1 MGESFAARLHFVVR
15 PAAGEQIGEP
25 DVADLEHR
33 CAEAARSWRDDF
45 TTAVI
50 SAYGEEQGSRYVRTY
65 ATCFPEAYKEDY
77 PPQTGAADLGRL
89 EQIEGEEGMA
99 LSLYEDVAAPPGEAR
114 LKVYR
119 IGPPLSLSEVL
130 PILSTTGVEVVDE
143 RPYQLEGLE
152 RESYIYDFGLR
163 YHRPMPDHVRGLFQ
177 DTVAAVWDGY
187 NESDGFNAL
196 VLAAGL
202 TWRQA
207 TLLRAYAKYMR
218 QGGTP
223 FAQDYIEDALRNNVD
238 ITRYLVQLF
247 EARFDPGRKAGRNG
261 AIPADSEARQ
271 AKCADLE
278 ERIVRALDEVSSL
291 DHDRILRSYLTN
303 IRATLRTNYFP
314 TDERRRP
321 AGAAR
326 AQGGPVG
333 DPRPAGAAAEVRD
346 LRLLTAGRGRAPALR
361 LGRARRAALV
371 RPPRRLPHRDPRPG
385 QGADGEEHRDRPG
398 RRQGRVLRQ
407 AAARPE

>member
-1 MGESFAARLHFVVR
+1 M
-15 PAAGEQIGEP
+15 
-25 DVADLEHR
+25 
-33 CAEAARSWRDDF
+33 
-45 TTAVI
+45 I
-50 SAYGEEQGSRYVRTY
+50 STYGEEQGSRLVRTY
-65 ATCFPEAYKEDY
+65 ADCFPEAYKEDY
-77 PPQTGAADLGRL
+77 PPQTGAVDLGRL
-89 EQIEGEEGMA
+89 EQIEGDEGLA

-163 YHRPMPDHVRGLFQ
+163 YHRPMPDHVAR
-177 DTVAAVWDGY
+177 AVPGHRRRRCGTGC

-207 TLLRAYAKYMR
+207 TVLRAYAKYMR

-247 EARFDPGRKAGRNG
+247 EARFDPGGQ
-261 AIPADSEARQ
+261 I
-271 AKCADLE
+271 
-278 ERIVRALDEVSSL
+278 
-291 DHDRILRSYLTN
+291 
-303 IRATLRTNYFP
+303 ATAATSRP
-314 TDERRRP
+314 T
-321 AGAAR
+321 A
-326 AQGGPVG
+326 
-333 DPRPAGAAAEVRD
+333 
-346 LRLLTAGRGRAPALR
+346 
-361 LGRARRAALV
+361 
-371 RPPRRLPHRDPRPG
+371 
-385 QGADGEEHRDRPG
+385 RPG
-398 RRQGRVLRQ
+398 RPSAPTSRS
-407 AAARPE
+407 ASCARSTTSPASTTTGSCAPT